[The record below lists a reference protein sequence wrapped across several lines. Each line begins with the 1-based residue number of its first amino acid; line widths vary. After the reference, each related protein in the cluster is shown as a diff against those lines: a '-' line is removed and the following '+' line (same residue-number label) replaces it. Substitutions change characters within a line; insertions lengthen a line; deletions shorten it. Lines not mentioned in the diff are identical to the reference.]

1 MPIPMNTEAVSTCQS
16 SAWNAT
22 TERPATMIST
32 WHASAVW
39 RFCTRVA
46 STDETNMAESAIH
59 SGMMPM
65 HIWTAAMFASGKLF
79 AIEDKMGTG
88 TSIPIMH
95 IAAE

>member
-1 MPIPMNTEAVSTCQS
+1 M
-16 SAWNAT
+16 
-22 TERPATMIST
+22 ER
-32 WHASAVW
+32 H
-39 RFCTRVA
+39 
-46 STDETNMAESAIH
+46 DGEMAESAIH